1 MRSSPQLRR
10 ACVKRPSAGAPR
22 SGGPCYLQRMRDPY
36 QVLGLDRGAPEGEVR
51 SAFRRLA
58 AQHHPD
64 RNPNDPAA
72 IDRFKEVN
80 QAYQILEDPE
90 KRAAWDRYGEA
101 AFQPG
106 GGAGKHVHFDMS
118 FDGIFGDI
126 LGAFGFRTG
135 ERGDIK
141 QSVKVSLEEA
151 ARGCEKTVHYECTD
165 ICDRCTGSGGEP
177 GTEVSSCSACSG
189 SGRVRFRQ
197 GMLPFA
203 VERPCSSCR
212 GRGRIPATPCK
223 RCSGAGPVKR
233 KKKAEVSIPPGA
245 DSGSSRVVAEA
256 GHRTSLERPA
266 GDLEVTIEVESHP
279 FFERSGD
286 DLVCEVPLSFAQA
299 ALGSE
304 VDVPTLDG
312 KVKMRVPQAT
322 QPGNVLRIKGKG
334 MPRRIRG
341 GRGDQLVEVKLEVP
355 THLSDR
361 ARELIE
367 ELASELGED
376 VQPQQRTFVEKL
388 KSWFG

>member
-1 MRSSPQLRR
+1 
-10 ACVKRPSAGAPR
+10 
-22 SGGPCYLQRMRDPY
+22 MRDPY
-36 QVLGLDRGAPEGEVR
+36 QVLGLDKSASEGDVR

-64 RNPNDPAA
+64 RNPDDPDA
-72 IDRFKEVN
+72 IARFKEVN

-90 KRAAWDRYGEA
+90 KRAAWDRYGES

-106 GGAGKHVHFDMS
+106 GVRAGQVNFDVS

-141 QSVKVSLEEA
+141 QSVSVSLEEA
-151 ARGCEKTVHYECTD
+151 ARGCDKTVHYECTD
-165 ICDRCTGSGGEP
+165 VCSRCTGSGGEP
-177 GTEVSSCSACSG
+177 KTEVSSCGACDG
-189 SGRVRFRQ
+189 RGRVRFQQ

-203 VERPCSSCR
+203 VERPCSRCR
-212 GRGRIPATPCK
+212 GRGRIPTTPCTECRGSGLVKAK
-223 RCSGAGPVKR
+223 R
-233 KKKAEVSIPPGA
+233 KAEVSIPPGV
-245 DSGSSRVVAEA
+245 DSGSSRVVSEA
-256 GHRTSLERPA
+256 GHRTHLDRPA
-266 GDLEVTIEVESHP
+266 GDLEVIIQVESHP
-279 FFERSGD
+279 FFRRSGD
-286 DLVCEVPLSFAQA
+286 DVVCEVPLTFAQA

-304 VDVPTLDG
+304 VEVPTLDG
-312 KVKMRVPQAT
+312 KVKMRVPPAT
-322 QPGNVLRIKGKG
+322 QPGSVLRVKGKG

-341 GRGDQLVEVKLEVP
+341 GRGDQLVEATLEVP

-367 ELASELGED
+367 ELATELGEE
-376 VQPQQRTFVEKL
+376 VQPQQQTFVEKL

>member
-1 MRSSPQLRR
+1 
-10 ACVKRPSAGAPR
+10 
-22 SGGPCYLQRMRDPY
+22 MRDPY
-36 QVLGLDRGAPEGEVR
+36 QVLGLDRSASEGDVR
-51 SAFRRLA
+51 GAFRRLA

-64 RNPNDPAA
+64 RNPDDPEA
-72 IDRFKEVN
+72 INRFKEVN

-106 GGAGKHVHFDMS
+106 GGGGKHVHFDMS

-126 LGAFGFRTG
+126 LGAFGFRTS

-141 QSVKVSLEEA
+141 QSVSVTLEEA

-165 ICDRCTGSGGEP
+165 VCERCTGSGGEP
-177 GTEVSSCSACSG
+177 DTEVSTCSACG
-189 SGRVRFRQ
+189 GGGRVRFKQ

-203 VERPCSSCR
+203 VERPCSRCR
-212 GRGRIPATPCK
+212 GRGRIPSVPCT
-223 RCSGAGPVKR
+223 RCSGAGLVKR
-233 KKKAEVSIPPGA
+233 KKKAEVQVPPGA
-245 DSGSSRVVAEA
+245 DTGSSRLVSEA
-256 GHRTSLERPA
+256 GHRTALNKPA
-266 GDLEVTIEVESHP
+266 GDLEVTIEVEDHP

-299 ALGSE
+299 ALGGE
-304 VDVPTLDG
+304 VDVPTLEG
-312 KVKMRVPQAT
+312 KVKLRVPEAT

-334 MPRRIRG
+334 MPHRIRG

-355 THLSDR
+355 TQLSDR
-361 ARELIE
+361 ARELIGA
-367 ELASELGED
+367 LASELGED

-388 KSWFG
+388 KAWFD